1 MMHREQP
8 LAAGR
13 WVAALLVAGF
23 ALVACGGSPSNGG
36 GTATKYTVG
45 VSNTLTGNGW
55 REEMIC
61 SIKAQAKASGVVS
74 KVIIANRTTDA
85 AGQISDIRNLISSG
99 ANVIVINPSDRD
111 ALNVVI
117 KQATDKGIVVVA
129 VDQAVSEPS
138 AYVVTNDQVAYG
150 NLGAD
155 WLAKKLGGKGNIIE
169 MRGINGVPADTDRHQ
184 GLTAALAKYPNI
196 KVVKQTFTNWS
207 LDPAAQQMKD
217 IFSSGIKFDG
227 IWTSGIDSTVVDQF
241 QSSNKPFVPI
251 VGADNN
257 KFVQELATLKDKG
270 LTGAAVTNPPP
281 IGGAGLAVGLATL
294 QKSHSYDHV
303 IHLTPQVWDN
313 TTADGAAKLA
323 QTYDST
329 LDPYYSVAFDVKPY
343 TTYTKQDLIACQ
355 GPG

>member
-1 MMHREQP
+1 
-8 LAAGR
+8 
-13 WVAALLVAGF
+13 
-23 ALVACGGSPSNGG
+23 
-36 GTATKYTVG
+36 
-45 VSNTLTGNGW
+45 
-55 REEMIC
+55 
-61 SIKAQAKASGVVS
+61 
-74 KVIIANRTTDA
+74 
-85 AGQISDIRNLISSG
+85 
-99 ANVIVINPSDRD
+99 
-111 ALNVVI
+111 
-117 KQATDKGIVVVA
+117 
-129 VDQAVSEPS
+129 
-138 AYVVTNDQVAYG
+138 
-150 NLGAD
+150 
-155 WLAKKLGGKGNIIE
+155 
-169 MRGINGVPADTDRHQ
+169 
-184 GLTAALAKYPNI
+184 
-196 KVVKQTFTNWS
+196 
-207 LDPAAQQMKD
+207 
-217 IFSSGIKFDG
+217 
-227 IWTSGIDSTVVDQF
+227 VVDQF

>member
-1 MMHREQP
+1 VTHRERP
-8 LAAGR
+8 LGAGR
-13 WVAALLVAGF
+13 LMGAVLVAAF
-23 ALVACGGSPSNGG
+23 ALVACGGSSTTG
-36 GTATKYTVG
+36 GTTKYVVG
-45 VSNTLTGNGW
+45 VSNTLQGNGW

-74 KVIIANRTTDA
+74 KVIIANRNTDA
-85 AGQISDIRNLISSG
+85 AGQIADIRNLISSG

-111 ALNVVI
+111 ALNSVI

-138 AYVVTNDQVAYG
+138 AYVLANDQVAYG

-184 GLTAALAKYPNI
+184 GLTAALANYPNI
-196 KVVKQTFTNWS
+196 KIVKETFTNWS

-217 IFSSGIKFDG
+217 IFSAGIKFDG
-227 IWTSGIDSTVVDQF
+227 IWTSGIDATVVDTF
-241 QSSNKPFVPI
+241 QSANKSFVPI

-257 KFVQELATLKDKG
+257 KFVQQLATVKG
-270 LTGAAVTNPPP
+270 LSGAAVTNPPP
-281 IGGAGLAVGLATL
+281 VGGAGLAVGLAVL
-294 QKSHSYDHV
+294 QKTKSYDHL

-313 TTADGAAKLA
+313 STADGTAKLA
-323 QTYDST
+323 STYDAS

-343 TTYTKQDLIACQ
+343 TTYTKADLIACQ
-355 GPG
+355 GPS

>member
-1 MMHREQP
+1 
-8 LAAGR
+8 
-13 WVAALLVAGF
+13 VAAVLVAAF
-23 ALVACGGSPSNGG
+23 ALVACGGSSTTG
-36 GTATKYTVG
+36 GTTKYVVG
-45 VSNTLTGNGW
+45 VSNTLQGNGW

-74 KVIIANRTTDA
+74 KVIIANRNTDA
-85 AGQISDIRNLISSG
+85 AGQIADIRNLISSG

-111 ALNVVI
+111 ALNSVI

-138 AYVVTNDQVAYG
+138 AYVLANDQVAYG

-184 GLTAALAKYPNI
+184 GLMAALANYPNI
-196 KVVKQTFTNWS
+196 KIVKETFTNWS

-217 IFSSGIKFDG
+217 IFSAGIKFDG
-227 IWTSGIDSTVVDQF
+227 VWTSGIDATVVDTF
-241 QSSNKPFVPI
+241 QSANKSFVPI

-257 KFVQELATLKDKG
+257 KFVQQLATLKDKG
-270 LTGAAVTNPPP
+270 LSGAAVTNPPP
-281 IGGAGLAVGLATL
+281 VGGAGLAVGLAVL
-294 QKSHSYDHV
+294 QKTKSYDHL

-313 TTADGAAKLA
+313 SDAAGTAKLA
-323 QTYDST
+323 STYDSS

-343 TTYTKQDLIACQ
+343 TTYTKQDLISCQ
-355 GPG
+355 GPS

>member
-1 MMHREQP
+1 
-8 LAAGR
+8 
-13 WVAALLVAGF
+13 VAAVLVAAF
-23 ALVACGGSPSNGG
+23 ALVACGGSSTTG
-36 GTATKYTVG
+36 GTTKYVVG
-45 VSNTLTGNGW
+45 VSNTLQGNGW

-74 KVIIANRTTDA
+74 KVIIANRNTDA
-85 AGQISDIRNLISSG
+85 AGQIADIRNLISSG

-111 ALNVVI
+111 ALNSVI

-138 AYVVTNDQVAYG
+138 AYVLANDQVAYG

-184 GLTAALAKYPNI
+184 GLMAALANYPNI
-196 KVVKQTFTNWS
+196 KIVKETFTNWS

-217 IFSSGIKFDG
+217 IFSAGIKFDG
-227 IWTSGIDSTVVDQF
+227 IWTSGIDATVVDTF
-241 QSSNKPFVPI
+241 QSANKSFVPI

-257 KFVQELATLKDKG
+257 KFVQQLATVKG
-270 LTGAAVTNPPP
+270 LSGAAVTNPPP
-281 IGGAGLAVGLATL
+281 VGGAGLAVGLAVL
-294 QKSHSYDHV
+294 QKTKSYDHL

-313 TTADGAAKLA
+313 STADGTAKLA
-323 QTYDST
+323 STYDAS

-343 TTYTKQDLIACQ
+343 TTYTKADLIACQ
-355 GPG
+355 GPS

>member
-1 MMHREQP
+1 VTHRERP
-8 LAAGR
+8 LGAGR
-13 WVAALLVAGF
+13 WVAAVLVAAF
-23 ALVACGGSPSNGG
+23 ALVACGGSSTNGG
-36 GTATKYTVG
+36 TTKYVVG
-45 VSNTLTGNGW
+45 VSNTLQGNGW

-74 KVIIANRTTDA
+74 KVIIANRNTDA
-85 AGQISDIRNLISSG
+85 AGQIADIRNLISSG

-111 ALNVVI
+111 ALNSVI

-138 AYVVTNDQVAYG
+138 AYVLANDQVAYG

-184 GLTAALAKYPNI
+184 GLTAALANYPNI
-196 KVVKQTFTNWS
+196 KIVKETFTNWS

-217 IFSSGIKFDG
+217 IFSAGIKFDG
-227 IWTSGIDSTVVDQF
+227 IWTSGIDATVVDTF
-241 QSSNKPFVPI
+241 QSANKSFVPI

-257 KFVQELATLKDKG
+257 KFVQQLATVKG
-270 LTGAAVTNPPP
+270 LSGAAVTNPPP
-281 IGGAGLAVGLATL
+281 VGGAGLAVGLAVL
-294 QKSHSYDHV
+294 QKTKSYDHL

-313 TTADGAAKLA
+313 STADGTAKLA
-323 QTYDST
+323 STYDAS

-343 TTYTKQDLIACQ
+343 TTYTKADLIACQ
-355 GPG
+355 GPN

>member
-1 MMHREQP
+1 
-8 LAAGR
+8 
-13 WVAALLVAGF
+13 VAAVLVAAF
-23 ALVACGGSPSNGG
+23 AMVACGGSSTTG
-36 GTATKYTVG
+36 GTTKYVVG
-45 VSNTLTGNGW
+45 VSNTLQGNGW

-74 KVIIANRTTDA
+74 QVIIANRNTDA
-85 AGQISDIRNLISSG
+85 AGQIADIRNLISSG

-111 ALNVVI
+111 ALNSVI

-138 AYVVTNDQVAYG
+138 AYVLANDQVAYG

-184 GLTAALAKYPNI
+184 GLTAALANYPNI
-196 KVVKQTFTNWS
+196 KVIKQTFTNWS

-217 IFSSGIKFDG
+217 IFSAGIKFDG
-227 IWTSGIDSTVVDQF
+227 IWTSGIDATVVDTF
-241 QSSNKPFVPI
+241 QSANKAFVPI

-257 KFVQELATLKDKG
+257 KFVQQLATLKDKG
-270 LTGAAVTNPPP
+270 LSGAAVTNPPP
-281 IGGAGLAVGLATL
+281 VGGAGLAVGLAVL
-294 QKSHSYDHV
+294 QKTKSYDHL

-313 TTADGAAKLA
+313 SDAAGTAKLA
-323 QTYDST
+323 STYDSS

-343 TTYTKQDLIACQ
+343 TTYTKQDLISCQ
-355 GPG
+355 GPS

>member
-1 MMHREQP
+1 
-8 LAAGR
+8 
-13 WVAALLVAGF
+13 VATVLVGAF
-23 ALVACGGSPSNGG
+23 ALVACGGSSGGG
-36 GTATKYTVG
+36 GTTTKYVVG

-61 SIKAQAKASGVVS
+61 SIKAQAKVSGVVS
-74 KVIIANRTTDA
+74 KVIVANRTTDA
-85 AGQISDIRNLISSG
+85 AGQIADIRNLISSG

-111 ALNVVI
+111 ALNAVI

-138 AYVVTNDQVAYG
+138 AYVISNDQVAYG

-184 GLTAALAKYPNI
+184 GLTAALANYPNI

-227 IWTSGIDSTVVDQF
+227 IWTSGIDATVVDQF
-241 QSSNKPFVPI
+241 QSSNKAYVPI

-257 KFVQELATLKDKG
+257 KFVKQLATLKDKG
-270 LTGAAVTNPPP
+270 LSGAAVTNPPP
-281 IGGAGLAVGLATL
+281 VGGAGLAVGLAAL
-294 QKSHSYDHV
+294 QKTHSYDHL

-313 TTADGAAKLA
+313 TTADGTTKLA
-323 QTYDST
+323 GTFDDS

-343 TTYTKQDLIACQ
+343 TTYTKQDLISCQ
-355 GPG
+355 GPS

>member
-1 MMHREQP
+1 M
-8 LAAGR
+8 AAAL
-13 WVAALLVAGF
+13 VAAF
-23 ALVACGGSPSNGG
+23 ALVACGGSSTTG
-36 GTATKYTVG
+36 GTTKYVVG
-45 VSNTLTGNGW
+45 VSNTLQGNGW

-74 KVIIANRTTDA
+74 KVIIANRNTDA
-85 AGQISDIRNLISSG
+85 AGQIADIRNLISSG

-111 ALNVVI
+111 ALNSVI

-138 AYVVTNDQVAYG
+138 AYVLANDQVAYG

-184 GLTAALAKYPNI
+184 GLTAALANYPNI
-196 KVVKQTFTNWS
+196 KVIKQTFTNWS

-217 IFSSGIKFDG
+217 IFSAGIKFDG
-227 IWTSGIDSTVVDQF
+227 VWTSGIDATVVDTF
-241 QSSNKPFVPI
+241 QSANKAFVPI

-257 KFVQELATLKDKG
+257 KFVQQLATLKDKG
-270 LTGAAVTNPPP
+270 LSGAAVTNPPP
-281 IGGAGLAVGLATL
+281 VGGAGLAVGLAVL
-294 QKSHSYDHV
+294 QKTKSYDHL

-313 TTADGAAKLA
+313 SDAAGTAKLA
-323 QTYDST
+323 STYDAS

-343 TTYTKQDLIACQ
+343 TTYTKQDLISCQ
-355 GPG
+355 GPS

>member
-1 MMHREQP
+1 VTHRERP
-8 LAAGR
+8 LTAGR
-13 WVAALLVAGF
+13 LVAALLAAVF
-23 ALVACGGSPSNGG
+23 AMVACGGTSNGG
-36 GTATKYTVG
+36 GTTTKYVVG

-74 KVIIANRTTDA
+74 RVIVANRTTDA
-85 AGQISDIRNLISSG
+85 SGQIADIRNLISSG

-111 ALNVVI
+111 ALNSVI

-138 AYVVTNDQVAYG
+138 AYVISNDQVAYG
-150 NLGAD
+150 KLGAD

-184 GLTAALAKYPNI
+184 GLTAALANYPNI
-196 KVVKQTFTNWS
+196 KVVKETFTNWS

-217 IFSSGIKFDG
+217 IFSSGLKFDG
-227 IWTSGIDSTVVDQF
+227 VWTSGIDATVVDQF

-257 KFVQELATLKDKG
+257 KFVKQLATLKDKG
-270 LTGAAVTNPPP
+270 LSGAAVTNPPP
-281 IGGAGLAVGLATL
+281 VGGAGLAVGLAAL
-294 QKSHSYDHV
+294 QKTHSYEHV

-313 TTADGAAKLA
+313 TTADGTTQLSK
-323 QTYDST
+323 TFDDS

-343 TTYTKQDLIACQ
+343 TTYTKQDLISCQ
-355 GPG
+355 GPS

>member
-1 MMHREQP
+1 MSHRERP
-8 LAAGR
+8 LSAGR
-13 WVAALLVAGF
+13 WVATLLVGAF
-23 ALVACGGSPSNGG
+23 ALVACGGQSNGG
-36 GTATKYTVG
+36 GTTTKYVVG
-45 VSNTLTGNGW
+45 VSNTLQGNGW

-74 KVIIANRTTDA
+74 KVIIANRNTDA
-85 AGQISDIRNLISSG
+85 AGQIADIRNLISSG

-111 ALNVVI
+111 ALNSVI

-150 NLGAD
+150 TLGAD
-155 WLAKKLGGKGNIIE
+155 WLAKQLGGKGSIIE

-217 IFSSGIKFDG
+217 IFSAGIKFDG
-227 IWTSGIDSTVVDQF
+227 VWTSGIDATVVDSF
-241 QSSNKPFVPI
+241 QSANKPFVPI

-257 KFVQELATLKDKG
+257 KFVQYLATLKTKG

-281 IGGAGLAVGLATL
+281 IGGAGLAVGLSVI
-294 QKSHSYDHV
+294 QKTHSYDHV

-313 TTADGAAKLA
+313 TTPDGVAKL
-323 QTYDST
+323 QTTYDSA

-343 TTYTKQDLIACQ
+343 TTYTKQDLISCQ
-355 GPG
+355 GPS